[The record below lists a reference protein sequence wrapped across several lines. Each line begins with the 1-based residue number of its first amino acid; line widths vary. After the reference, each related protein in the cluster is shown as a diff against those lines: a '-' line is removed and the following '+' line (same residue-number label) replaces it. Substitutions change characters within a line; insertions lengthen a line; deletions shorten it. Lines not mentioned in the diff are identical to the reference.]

1 MLATQNPEGVAYLS
15 TGCKP
20 CVAEVQRSEPRRGG
34 IRRTFYA
41 APTALRE
48 WMTNLRT

>member
-1 MLATQNPEGVAYLS
+1 MLATLNPEGVTYLS

-20 CVAEVQRSEPRRGG
+20 CVAEVQPSEPRRGD

-48 WMTNLRT
+48 WMTTLRT